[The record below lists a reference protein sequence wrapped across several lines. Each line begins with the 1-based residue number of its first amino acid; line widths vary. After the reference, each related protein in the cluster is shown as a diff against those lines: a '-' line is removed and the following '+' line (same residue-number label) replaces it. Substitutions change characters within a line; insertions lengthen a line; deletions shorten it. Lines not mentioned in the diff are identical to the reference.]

1 MRTVGQGWR
10 ASPSGRFRTGRRRGL
25 QAGIVAGAVVGGLLV
40 AAPPA
45 AAHNATICSSM
56 GTAGVGVLSSGQIR
70 QLPSAAHQHRILW
83 SFQVADRCPV
93 SFPAGGSLNV
103 RVRFLQRDS
112 SGGCTS
118 NPVSDGRLAVFTG
131 ADRRLLVDDVLPS
144 TCYRLIWRPNN
155 AATANRTLRG
165 ALVIQAE

>member
-1 MRTVGQGWR
+1 MKAGMDEVRR
-10 ASPSGRFRTGRRRGL
+10 AGSRTGRGRRLLRVGV
-25 QAGIVAGAVVGGLLV
+25 VAGAVVGGLLV

-45 AAHNATICSSM
+45 AAHSQNICTSM
-56 GTAGVGVLSSGQIR
+56 TTSPVGELSSGAIR

-103 RVRFLQRDS
+103 RIRFLQRNS

-118 NPVSDGRLAVFTG
+118 TPVSDGGLTVFTG
-131 ADRRLLVDDVLPS
+131 AQRQLLADNIRPS

-155 AATANRTLRG
+155 AAAANRTLPG